1 MGAAPAGGLFA
12 GLSEGGWLELNDSS
26 WEKRTRKKE
35 TLAALLVSHK
45 KGRKVYLSVGR
56 GEEDDVTIG
65 GWACIAEVT
74 ALNSASTSE
83 I

>member
-1 MGAAPAGGLFA
+1 MGAAPAGGLFT

-35 TLAALLVSHK
+35 TLAALIVSHK
-45 KGRKVYLSVGR
+45 KGWKVYLS